1 MNQSSS
7 EVMMDLEFDLLKV
20 ENNEI
25 WLIFYY
31 NFTVEGMTAQIM
43 LNYSET
49 RYANKTQTFNF
60 SLKGE
65 N

>member
-7 EVMMDLEFDLLKV
+7 EVLMDLEFDLLKV

-25 WLIFYY
+25 WLMFHY
-31 NFTVEGMTAQIM
+31 NFTVEGMTAQII

-49 RYANKTQTFNF
+49 RYANKTQILNF
-60 SLKGE
+60 TLKGE

>member
-1 MNQSSS
+1 
-7 EVMMDLEFDLLKV
+7 MMDLEFDLLKV

-25 WLIFYY
+25 WLIFDY

-49 RYANKTQTFNF
+49 RYANKTQIFNF